1 MRQPVVHS
9 SGGYKRNTKMS
20 GPGSFIDKA
29 IDDINSKKKVNI
41 FSNVKR
47 CFIKVEELIELYE
60 MLIESEYFGTYNLA
74 SPMLSYYDRIRE
86 ICTKNNVDYKNFLI
100 PTEGKINP
108 LEQNIDSSKFEKV
121 FKRKLS

>member
-1 MRQPVVHS
+1 M
-9 SGGYKRNTKMS
+9 
-20 GPGSFIDKA
+20 
-29 IDDINSKKKVNI
+29 
-41 FSNVKR
+41 KR

-60 MLIESEYFGTYNLA
+60 MLIESKYFGTYNLA
-74 SPMLSYYDRIRE
+74 SPMLSYYDRIRA
-86 ICTKNNVDYKNFLI
+86 ICTKNNLDYKNFLI